1 LYVGELDKS
10 VTEAMLFE
18 MFSVVGTVSS
28 VRVCRDNITRQSLG
42 YAYVNFAHPDD
53 ADRAFSL
60 NYTPIKG
67 TPCRIMWS
75 QRDPSTR
82 RSGDGNIFIKNL
94 AKDIDN
100 KALND
105 TFAQFG
111 KIISCKVA
119 YDDAHVSKGYGFVHF
134 ETKEDAQKAID
145 MVNEKYMNGQQVFVG
160 FFIPKNEREDII
172 KEKQS
177 SFTNLYVKNFPKS
190 WTEQDLHALFEQHGT
205 ITSLYLS
212 RNEANESLGFAFI
225 NYDTHE
231 QAAKAVANLHNTDQ
245 KEEEPMY
252 VGRAQKKH
260 ERTNELK
267 KQHEQLKEEQVQKY
281 QGVNL
286 YVKNLDDTINDDRL
300 EQEFVP
306 FGTITSAKVM
316 KDANSRSKGFGF
328 VCFATPDEA
337 TKAVTEMNGKIIGSK
352 PLYVALAQRKDQR
365 RNQLEQQ
372 YSQRAQMRLPT
383 YGMMGMPPR
392 GLYMMRPQQGQRPV
406 RPQPH
411 GQQIGNQPRPMRPRP
426 NMIATPSGVF
436 VPQPLDQIKLMPE
449 QEAKKMLG
457 NCIFGYIRPL
467 EPKLVSKLTGM
478 ILNQPIGDVVELLQH
493 EDKLKQRIEEG
504 IQFLNEKENTK

>member
-1 LYVGELDKS
+1 MSTASTSLYVGELDKS

-53 ADRAFSL
+53 AERAFSL
-60 NYTPIKG
+60 NYTEIKG
-67 TPCRIMWS
+67 VPCRIMWS

-119 YDDAHVSKGYGFVHF
+119 YDADHNSKGYGFVHF
-134 ETKEDAQKAID
+134 ELKEDAQKAID

-160 FFIPKNEREDII
+160 FFVPKNERQDAM
-172 KEKQS
+172 KEKQNN
-177 SFTNLYVKNFPKS
+177 FTNLYAKNFPKS
-190 WTEQDLHALFEQHGT
+190 WTETELRELFAPFGN
-205 ITSLYLS
+205 ILSLYLS
-212 RNEANESLGFAFI
+212 RDESGSLGFAFI
-225 NYDTHE
+225 NYETHE
-231 QAAKAVANLHNTDQ
+231 EAANCVEKLNGSTHQVENQDPLI
-245 KEEEPMY
+245 MF
-252 VGRAQKKH
+252 VGRAQKKN
-260 ERTNELK
+260 ERSDELK
-267 KQHEQLKEEQVQKY
+267 KQHDLLKQEQTQKY

-286 YVKNLDDTINDDRL
+286 YVKNLDDTINDERL

-306 FGTITSAKVM
+306 FGLITSCKVM
-316 KDANSRSKGFGF
+316 KDENGRSKGFGF
-328 VCFATPDEA
+328 VCFNTPDEA

-365 RNQLEQQ
+365 RNQLEHQ

-392 GLYMMRPQQGQRPV
+392 GLYMMQNKPMG
-406 RPQPH
+406 
-411 GQQIGNQPRPMRPRP
+411 GPRPM
-426 NMIATPSGVF
+426 G
-436 VPQPLDQIKLMPE
+436 Q
-449 QEAKKMLG
+449 
-457 NCIFGYIRPL
+457 
-467 EPKLVSKLTGM
+467 
-478 ILNQPIGDVVELLQH
+478 
-493 EDKLKQRIEEG
+493 QRRSSH
-504 IQFLNEKENTK
+504 

>member
-1 LYVGELDKS
+1 MSAASTSLYVGELDKS

-94 AKDIDN
+94 SKDIDN

-119 YDDAHVSKGYGFVHF
+119 YDENHNSKGYGFVHF
-134 ETKEDAQKAID
+134 DLKEDAQRAID

-160 FFIPKNEREDII
+160 FFIPKNEREDLL
-172 KEKQS
+172 KEQQS
-177 SFTNLYVKNFPKS
+177 SFTNLYVKHFPKT
-190 WTEQDLHALFEQHGT
+190 WREKELHDLFEKCGT
-205 ITSLYLS
+205 ITSLYLARPGDNDAS
-212 RNEANESLGFAFI
+212 EESLGFAFI
-225 NYDTHE
+225 NFDTHE
-231 QAAKAVANLHNTDQ
+231 QAQMAVDTLNNTDHN
-245 KEEEPMY
+245 EPEPLF
-252 VGRAQKKH
+252 VGRAQKKN
-260 ERTNELK
+260 ERFNELK
-267 KQHEQLKEEQVQKY
+267 KQHDSLKEASLQKY

-286 YVKNLDDTINDDRL
+286 YVKNLDDTINDERL
-300 EQEFVP
+300 EQEFLP

-316 KDANSRSKGFGF
+316 KDQNQRSKGFGF

-365 RNQLEQQ
+365 RSQLEQQ

-383 YGMMGMPPR
+383 YGMMGLPPR
-392 GLYMMRPQQGQRPV
+392 GLYMMQQPQQQQRNLFSC
-406 RPQPH
+406 RS
-411 GQQIGNQPRPMRPRP
+411 
-426 NMIATPSGVF
+426 TF
-436 VPQPLDQIKLMPE
+436 
-449 QEAKKMLG
+449 
-457 NCIFGYIRPL
+457 
-467 EPKLVSKLTGM
+467 
-478 ILNQPIGDVVELLQH
+478 
-493 EDKLKQRIEEG
+493 
-504 IQFLNEKENTK
+504 